1 MHKSAKLLLMAKSF
15 LIAKKLHVGQKI
27 NKKPVIDGII
37 RVANAVEEK
46 GLDYKY
52 VCAAYLMN
60 AANHISIESLKS
72 ESLPEDVLEAV
83 NIMKTIDNQPVTE
96 YLNKVKSNEIARQVK
111 ITEFEISGE
120 EKSLELQVLN
130 A

>member
-27 NKKPVIDGII
+27 NKKPVIERII
-37 RVANAVEEK
+37 KVANAIEEK

-52 VCAAYLMN
+52 VCAAYLMD
-60 AANHISIESLKS
+60 AANHISIESLKT

-83 NIMKTIDNQPVTE
+83 NILKKSDNQSHTD
-96 YLNKVKSNEIARQVK
+96 YLNRVKTNDIARQVK
-111 ITEFEISGE
+111 ITEFEISDT